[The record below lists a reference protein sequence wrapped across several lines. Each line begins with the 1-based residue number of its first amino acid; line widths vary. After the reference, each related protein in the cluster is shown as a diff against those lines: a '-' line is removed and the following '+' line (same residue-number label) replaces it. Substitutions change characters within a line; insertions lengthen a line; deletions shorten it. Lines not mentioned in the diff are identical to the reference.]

1 MNMNERIVLTVC
13 TAAYLAQAKA
23 LGDSLLKFNPG
34 YKLVIGLVDKL
45 DGRIDGNYWKPHE
58 LIEVHE
64 LNIPQFE
71 KMSKQYTTLELV
83 CAVKSFYTDHLFK
96 LYNPQQLIF
105 LDCDILIFD
114 SLGYIESELDNSSIL
129 LSAHITKP
137 FPNDG
142 HKPGEKTILKTGM
155 FNAGFYAV
163 RNDENGKSFID
174 WWKERMV
181 DQCYE
186 RPKEGLNADQ
196 KWLNFLPF
204 YFKRVKNLE
213 HPGCNLAYWNF
224 HERTIEKK
232 QEKFFA
238 NNRPVI
244 FFHYSGY
251 SLSYP
256 DLVSRHQDRFNL
268 KDNPAL
274 KELFE
279 LYHDTL
285 LKNDHKKFLS
295 LKCYYQKET
304 KNILKKLGL
313 KKS

>member
-1 MNMNERIVLTVC
+1 MNEKIVLTVC

-45 DGRIDGNYWKPHE
+45 EGRVDSHYWKPHK

-64 LNIPQFE
+64 LNIPEFE
-71 KMSKQYTTLELV
+71 KMYTQYTTLELV

-96 LYNPQQLIF
+96 LYNPNQIIF
-105 LDCDILIFD
+105 LDCDILILD
-114 SLGYIESELDNSSIL
+114 SLAYIESELNNFSIL
-129 LSAHITKP
+129 LTAHVTQP

-142 HKPGEKTILKTGM
+142 RKPVEKTILKTGM

-163 RNDENGKSFID
+163 KNDENGKRFID
-174 WWKERMV
+174 WWKERMI

-204 YFKRVKNLE
+204 YFKKVKISD

-224 HERTIEKK
+224 HERIIEKK
-232 QEKFFA
+232 DEKFFA
-238 NNRPVI
+238 NDQPVI

-251 SLSYP
+251 SLKSP
-256 DLVSRHQDRFNL
+256 DLISRHQDRFDM
-268 KDNPAL
+268 KTNPAVN
-274 KELFE
+274 ELF
-279 LYHDTL
+279 
-285 LKNDHKKFLS
+285 NIARQS
-295 LKCYYQKET
+295 LVQNRHEDIEKISCYYQKSSGGL
-304 KNILKKLGL
+304 LKKLGL
-313 KKS
+313 KK

>member
-1 MNMNERIVLTVC
+1 MSMDEKIVLTVC
-13 TAAYLAQAKA
+13 TAAYLAQAKV

-45 DGRIDGNYWKPHE
+45 DGRIDSDYWKPHE

-71 KMSKQYTTLELV
+71 KMYQQYTTLELV
-83 CAVKSFYTDHLFK
+83 CAVKSFYTDRLFK
-96 LYNPQQLIF
+96 LYNPGQVIF
-105 LDCDILIFD
+105 LDCDILILD
-114 SLGYIESELDNSSIL
+114 SFAYLESELNNFSIL
-129 LSAHITKP
+129 LTAHITQP

-142 HKPGEKTILKTGM
+142 RKPVEKTILKTGM
-155 FNAGFYAV
+155 FNAGFYGV
-163 RNDENGKSFID
+163 SNDENGKNFIS

-196 KWLNFLPF
+196 KWLNFLPL
-204 YFKRVKNLE
+204 YFKKVKILD

-238 NNRPVI
+238 NNQPVI

-251 SLSYP
+251 SLNYP
-256 DLVSRHQDRFNL
+256 DLISRHQDRFNM
-268 KDNPAL
+268 KENAAVN
-274 KELFE
+274 ELFSICRE
-279 LYHDTL
+279 NLIQNRHEEIQ
-285 LKNDHKKFLS
+285 KIP
-295 LKCYYQKET
+295 CYYQKST
-304 KNILKKLGL
+304 GGFLKKLGL
-313 KKS
+313 KK

>member
-1 MNMNERIVLTVC
+1 MNEKIVLTVC

-34 YKLVIGLVDKL
+34 YKLVIGLVDRL
-45 DGRIDGNYWKPHE
+45 DGRIDSDYWKPHE
-58 LIEVHE
+58 LVEVHE

-71 KMSKQYTTLELV
+71 KMYTQYTTLELV

-96 LYNPQQLIF
+96 LYSPDQVIF
-105 LDCDILIFD
+105 MDCDILILD
-114 SLGYIESELDNSSIL
+114 SLGYIESELNNFSIL
-129 LSAHITKP
+129 LTAHVTKP

-142 HKPGEKTILKTGM
+142 RKPEEKTILKTGM

-163 RNDENGKSFID
+163 RNDENGKSFIS
-174 WWKERMV
+174 WWKERMI

-204 YFKRVKNLE
+204 YFKRVKVLE

-238 NNRPVI
+238 NDKPLI

-251 SLSYP
+251 SLNHP
-256 DLVSRHQDRFNL
+256 DLISRHQDRFDM
-268 KDNPAL
+268 KANPAL
-274 KELFE
+274 NELFNMCRE
-279 LYHDTL
+279 SL
-285 LKNDHKKFLS
+285 LQRDMKRSRKYPAIIKNLP
-295 LKCYYQKET
+295 
-304 KNILKKLGL
+304 
-313 KKS
+313 

>member
-1 MNMNERIVLTVC
+1 MNEKIVLTVC

-45 DGRIDGNYWKPHE
+45 DGRIDSNYWKPHE

-71 KMSKQYTTLELV
+71 KMYKQYTTLELV

-96 LYNPQQLIF
+96 LYNPDQVIF
-105 LDCDILIFD
+105 MDCDILIFD
-114 SLGYIESELDNSSIL
+114 SLGYIESELNNFSIL
-129 LSAHITKP
+129 LTAHITKP

-142 HKPGEKTILKTGM
+142 HKPEEKTILKTGM

-204 YFKRVKNLE
+204 YFKGVKILE

-224 HERTIEKK
+224 HERTLEKK

-238 NNRPVI
+238 NDKPLI

-251 SLSYP
+251 SLNYP
-256 DLVSRHQDRFNL
+256 DLFQDTRIDL
-268 KDNPAL
+268 
-274 KELFE
+274 
-279 LYHDTL
+279 
-285 LKNDHKKFLS
+285 
-295 LKCYYQKET
+295 
-304 KNILKKLGL
+304 I
-313 KKS
+313 

>member
-1 MNMNERIVLTVC
+1 MNEKIVLTVC

-34 YKLVIGLVDKL
+34 YKLVIGLVDKV
-45 DGRIDGNYWKPHE
+45 DGRIESSYWKPHE
-58 LIEVHE
+58 LIEVQQ

-71 KMSKQYTTLELV
+71 KMYTQYTTLELV

-96 LYNPQQLIF
+96 LYNPDQIIF

-114 SLGYIESELDNSSIL
+114 SLGYIESELGNFPIL
-129 LSAHITKP
+129 LTAHITKP

-142 HKPGEKTILKTGM
+142 CKPEEKTVLKTGM

-163 RNDENGKSFID
+163 RNDETGKNFID

-204 YFKRVKNLE
+204 YFKRVKALE

-232 QEKFFA
+232 QDKFFV
-238 NNRPVI
+238 NNQPLL

-251 SLSYP
+251 SPNYP
-256 DLVSRHQDRFNL
+256 DLISRHQDRFDM
-268 KDNPAL
+268 KANPAL
-274 KELFE
+274 KELFNICRE
-279 LYHDTL
+279 NL
-285 LKNDHKKFLS
+285 LQNGHEDIQKIS
-295 LKCYYQKET
+295 CYYQKSPLGL
-304 KNILKKLGL
+304 LKKLGL
-313 KKS
+313 KNRS

>member
-1 MNMNERIVLTVC
+1 MNQKIVLTVC

-23 LGDSLLKFNPG
+23 LGDSLLKFNAD

-45 DGRIDGNYWKPHE
+45 NGRIDSNYWKPHD

-64 LNIPQFE
+64 LGIPQFE
-71 KMSKQYTTLELV
+71 KMYKQYTTLELV

-96 LYNPQQLIF
+96 KYDPARVIF
-105 LDCDILIFD
+105 MDCDILIFD
-114 SLGYIESELDNSSIL
+114 SLSYIESELNNFSIL
-129 LSAHITKP
+129 LTPHITQP

-142 HKPGEKTILKTGM
+142 RKPEEKTILKTGM

-163 RNDENGKSFID
+163 RNDENGKSFIN

-186 RPKEGLNADQ
+186 RPKDGLNADQ

-204 YFKRVKNLE
+204 YFKKVKNLD
-213 HPGCNLAYWNF
+213 HAGCNLAYWNF
-224 HERTIEKK
+224 HERAIEKK

-238 NNRPVI
+238 NGQPII

-251 SLSYP
+251 SLKYP
-256 DLVSRHQDRFNL
+256 DLVSRHQDRIDM
-268 KDNPAL
+268 KTIPAL
-274 KELFE
+274 NELF
-279 LYHDTL
+279 
-285 LKNDHKKFLS
+285 NVCRQS
-295 LKCYYQKET
+295 LVQNGHEDIQKIPCYYQKSSRGL
-304 KNILKKLGL
+304 LKKLGL
-313 KKS
+313 KK